1 MAAVITQVALFAF
14 VPCPACGGTD
24 ACEISYSRIGFLLCK
39 VIVVEVLPRVTYHQV
54 YIAFNRFEVVYI
66 IGIEIQQVV
75 SAQIA
80 P

>member
-14 VPCPACGGTD
+14 VPCPACRGTD
-24 ACEISYSRIGFLLCK
+24 TGKFSYSRIGFLLCK
-39 VIVVEVLPRVTYHQV
+39 VIVIEMLPRVTYHQI
-54 YIAFNRFEVVYI
+54 YITFNRFEVVYI